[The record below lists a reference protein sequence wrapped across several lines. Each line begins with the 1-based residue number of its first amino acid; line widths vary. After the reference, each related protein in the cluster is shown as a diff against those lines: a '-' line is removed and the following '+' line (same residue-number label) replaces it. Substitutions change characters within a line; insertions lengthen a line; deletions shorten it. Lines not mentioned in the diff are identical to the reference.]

1 MQAHWLQAYTS
12 MASACTLYGFWLHSW
27 IVITCMH
34 YNLLCWNANNLRIF
48 DEIINMI
55 YCDYLPV
62 YLLFQTGNLED
73 QVIQANP
80 VLEAFGNAKT
90 IRNDNSSRF
99 VSCCCY
105 INTHTSLHTSTG
117 KIHPNSLWEYRKDR
131 WSRY

>member
-1 MQAHWLQAYTS
+1 MT
-12 MASACTLYGFWLHSW
+12 
-27 IVITCMH
+27 
-34 YNLLCWNANNLRIF
+34 
-48 DEIINMI
+48 
-55 YCDYLPV
+55 YCDCLLV
-62 YLLFQTGNLED
+62 YIFLFQTGNLED

-99 VSCCCY
+99 VSRVTSCDKH
-105 INTHTSLHTSTG
+105 THSLHILSTG